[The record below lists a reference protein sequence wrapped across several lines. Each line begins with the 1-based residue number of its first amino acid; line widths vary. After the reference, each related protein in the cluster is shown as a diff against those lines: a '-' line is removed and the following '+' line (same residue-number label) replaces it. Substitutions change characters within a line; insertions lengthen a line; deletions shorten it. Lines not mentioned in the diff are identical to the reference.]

1 MPSRRIMLHAI
12 AALAVGTFAMRPAAA
27 EDIVVSNYGI
37 SANGMPFAV
46 ALAKRYFQEEGADVT
61 GIVSSQGGGTSLRNM
76 MGGRIAYA
84 EANPGVT
91 AVAIKQGADLKI
103 ISDNVLTVAEFAWMV
118 RPDSPVRSLADFK
131 GRKIGYTNPR
141 STSQALAILLLQA
154 AGLRSDEA
162 ELVKTGGFGEGVA
175 ALDLGLLDVA

>member
-76 MGGRIAYA
+76 MGGGIAYA

-91 AVAIKQGADLKI
+91 GVRIKQGAALKI
-103 ISDNVLTVAEFAWMV
+103 IPDNLLTLAKIPWVGA
-118 RPDSPVRSLADFK
+118 PHPPSRSLAYFK
-131 GRKIGYTNPR
+131 GKQIKDRNTR
-141 STSQALAILLLQA
+141 ARA
-154 AGLRSDEA
+154 
-162 ELVKTGGFGEGVA
+162 
-175 ALDLGLLDVA
+175 